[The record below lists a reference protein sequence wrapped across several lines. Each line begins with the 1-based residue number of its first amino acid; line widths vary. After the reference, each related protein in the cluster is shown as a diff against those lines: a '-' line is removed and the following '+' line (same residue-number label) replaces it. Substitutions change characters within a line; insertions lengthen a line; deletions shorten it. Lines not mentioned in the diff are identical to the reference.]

1 MDVRVDHAGLCVECG
16 HSFYPCASLERE
28 PAAALETK
36 ASELEPNSSVT
47 SHSVS
52 WRLYFPTDEMEF
64 TTLEGGLLRL
74 EKMCKRHLGE
84 KE

>member
-36 ASELEPNSSVT
+36 ASEFGAKFLGDKSLSLLASLF
-47 SHSVS
+47 SH
-52 WRLYFPTDEMEF
+52 
-64 TTLEGGLLRL
+64 
-74 EKMCKRHLGE
+74 
-84 KE
+84 